1 MAKKLILVIAL
12 LLISVVSIGL
22 TIDALDLGVG
32 EDFEEITTDKS
43 FMLDSP
49 LFTHE
54 YESEQYVKPTE
65 AELDETRAALETA
78 FFKKAFANETLE
90 VWYNPSGCP
99 LRIINLE
106 TGYVWATDVL
116 KLPEGATRAFEK
128 TVTSAFEVTYRDFTG
143 TAVTKVARDI
153 TVKPKVDATKKT
165 ITHNV
170 SFETAKEDSKT
181 EEKVTIAFEFQ
192 YIVSLTDN
200 GITVTLPNESIVEE
214 NCSLTEISFYRYMG
228 NVDTNL
234 DIKDEEGNVIGRNEI
249 TNGYIVLPS
258 GNGGLIRY
266 GETSPITSRYRTGFY
281 GTDLNYSKTDS
292 SQLLSMPL
300 FGMVHGV
307 DKDACLVSIDSG
319 DAFASFNYY
328 PPMTETSNNHISYLS
343 FSLRQTYQLNIN
355 SGESIT
361 MVPTNHYDSDITF
374 SYDFLSGSDANYVG
388 LAKEYQKELYADGE
402 LKKQELKSSTGMHVE
417 AFGREYENGLIMKK
431 YYNMTT
437 VSDLLD
443 IDEALRQAGVSDVL
457 YTLKGFYR
465 GGYSASAPSKIK
477 VDGALGNI
485 GRLDEAEL
493 DYYMYYNPVLSMNE
507 RLSYPSHVMVNVYRA
522 KSYTMEEELAKYY
535 FYSDV
540 PSILDGVNDVIDRYT
555 SKVSFDGVSNYL
567 YGDYN
572 NEYDREDTLAA
583 YESML
588 GGASYPMYSPN
599 AYLLKNTSEYLT
611 MDLYHERLKI
621 VTDSVPFTQIVLRG
635 YMDLYSTYLNFS
647 TNADLDTLKCIEYG
661 VYPAYLI
668 TKEPSHLLSN
678 TLSDNLYATEYARV
692 SGSMAS
698 QYESVKLA
706 LDQVVGAEIV
716 DREVLAL
723 GFVKVT
729 YSNNKAILVNYTN
742 SAQSYNSTSVAS
754 MGYEVINNG

>member
-78 FFKKAFANETLE
+78 FFQKAFAYETLE

-170 SFETAKEDSKT
+170 SFEPAKD
-181 EEKVTIAFEFQ
+181 
-192 YIVSLTDN
+192 D
-200 GITVTLPNESIVEE
+200 
-214 NCSLTEISFYRYMG
+214 
-228 NVDTNL
+228 
-234 DIKDEEGNVIGRNEI
+234 
-249 TNGYIVLPS
+249 
-258 GNGGLIRY
+258 
-266 GETSPITSRYRTGFY
+266 
-281 GTDLNYSKTDS
+281 SKTDS

-485 GRLDEAEL
+485 GRLDDAEL
-493 DYYMYYNPVLSMNE
+493 D
-507 RLSYPSHVMVNVYRA
+507 
-522 KSYTMEEELAKYY
+522 
-535 FYSDV
+535 
-540 PSILDGVNDVIDRYT
+540 
-555 SKVSFDGVSNYL
+555 
-567 YGDYN
+567 
-572 NEYDREDTLAA
+572 
-583 YESML
+583 
-588 GGASYPMYSPN
+588 
-599 AYLLKNTSEYLT
+599 
-611 MDLYHERLKI
+611 
-621 VTDSVPFTQIVLRG
+621 
-635 YMDLYSTYLNFS
+635 
-647 TNADLDTLKCIEYG
+647 
-661 VYPAYLI
+661 
-668 TKEPSHLLSN
+668 
-678 TLSDNLYATEYARV
+678 
-692 SGSMAS
+692 
-698 QYESVKLA
+698 
-706 LDQVVGAEIV
+706 
-716 DREVLAL
+716 
-723 GFVKVT
+723 
-729 YSNNKAILVNYTN
+729 
-742 SAQSYNSTSVAS
+742 
-754 MGYEVINNG
+754 